1 MSEFTEAIK
10 QGNADR
16 VAELADGD
24 PSLLRATENG
34 VTPILFA
41 IYNGKADI
49 AQLLVE
55 HGAPVSFAEAV
66 ALGDEA
72 RVDAMLADDPD
83 VLSTRSTDGFTV
95 VGLAIFFRHPELAR
109 HLIERGADIH
119 AAAENAMRVAPVHA
133 AAGVCDRETMAVL
146 LARGADPNARQQMD
160 VTPLHGAASRGDVE
174 MAKLLLAH
182 GADPKAKM
190 SDGTGVAEIARK
202 YGKEEFA
209 KWVEQELG
217 KQA

>member
-174 MAKLLLAH
+174 MAKLLLSH
-182 GADPKAKM
+182 GAERDARA
-190 SDGTGVAEIARK
+190 SDGMTPAAVARK
-202 YGKEEFA
+202 YGKVEFA
-209 KWVEQELG
+209 EWLDSLR
-217 KQA
+217 